1 MSKNWA
7 EEQAKTIGAAVRD
20 LRGKRPGQW
29 LSDETERAGHR
40 VPRTTISELES
51 GKRKSVSTAEL
62 CLLAWAL
69 KVPPIRL
76 LYPDLPDGPV
86 EIIPGKTVPSIEA
99 ATWFAGETTYM
110 PTMPRAKVRNA
121 ADDPKWRA
129 AAEEA
134 VRVAK
139 GARLVELSRQRLT
152 LEERVRTLTALV
164 ERLKSENPALVASFV
179 DEITSTQL
187 GIESTNRE
195 LKQTDGAVVIND
207 GE

>member
-1 MSKNWA
+1 MSKSWA
-7 EEQAKTIGAAVRD
+7 EDQARTIGAAVRD
-20 LRGKRPGQW
+20 LRGKRTGQW

-51 GKRKSVSTAEL
+51 GKRKAVSTAEL

-99 ATWFAGETTYM
+99 ATWFSGETTYM
-110 PTMPRAKVRNA
+110 PTLPGPNVRNA
-121 ADDPKWRA
+121 ADDPKWMA

-134 VRVAK
+134 VQVAR

-152 LEERVRTLTALV
+152 LEGRVRNLSELV
-164 ERLKSENPALVASFV
+164 ERLKSENPEQVSTFV
-179 DEITSTQL
+179 DEITNAQL
-187 GIESTNRE
+187 GIKSTNRE

-207 GE
+207 GG

>member
-1 MSKNWA
+1 VSKNWA
-7 EEQAKTIGAAVRD
+7 EEQARTIGQAVRE
-20 LRGKRPGQW
+20 LRGKKTGQW

-69 KVPPIRL
+69 KVPPVRL
-76 LYPDLPDGPV
+76 LYPNLPDGPV

-99 ATWFAGETTYM
+99 ATWFSGETTYM
-110 PTMPRAKVRNA
+110 PKLPETNVRNA

-134 VRVAK
+134 VQVAR
-139 GARLVELSRQRLT
+139 GARLVQLARERLK
-152 LEERVRTLTALV
+152 LETRVRSLPELV
-164 ERLKSENPALVASFV
+164 DRLKSENPALVDSFV
-179 DEITSTQL
+179 DEITSAQN
-187 GIESTNRE
+187 GIKSINRD

-207 GE
+207 GG